1 MQADTHKATSST
13 TKAMKTVRQTTDVQT
28 VLQGHG
34 DGNARGGQLQNRGK
48 GGKVEA
54 INSY

>member
-1 MQADTHKATSST
+1 
-13 TKAMKTVRQTTDVQT
+13 MKTARQTTGVQT

-34 DGNARGGQLQNRGK
+34 DGNAPGGQLQTRGK

-54 INSY
+54 NSYQTPTVV